1 MDIKLEPLDHE
12 QSVEGKKATF
22 ELEDDREAI
31 INPYSGPEHRKYVR
45 RINADRR
52 EDMRFESDDKQR
64 RSGRDRRAENQIW
77 DCLHA
82 K

>member
-22 ELEDDREAI
+22 ELEDDREST
-31 INPYSGPEHRKYVR
+31 INLYSGPEHRKYVR

-52 EDMRFESDDKQR
+52 KDMRFESETQR
-64 RSGRDRRAENQIW
+64 RSGRDKRAENKIW